1 MKQLETMK
9 ETLMNCVMAQMAD
22 LKNVDTKELGE
33 AVDMIKDLSEA
44 MYYCSI
50 TEAMNKKE
58 EQPPQRE
65 THYYTERIKEPYWME
80 KDPYYKRDSDR
91 QYGRM
96 YYDGNGGGSNGSGGN
111 TASSNGSSSNGS
123 NGGSRSYYQERE
135 YPMTDI
141 RDPREGRS
149 YMSRRMYMESKE
161 MGKDKLGAIQDL
173 DHYMMELTEDI
184 TEMIENSSL
193 EEKQLLQKKL
203 TMLAQK
209 IVG

>member
-1 MKQLETMK
+1 MKRLENMK

-44 MYYCSI
+44 MYYCTI
-50 TEAMNKKE
+50 TEAMNN
-58 EQPPQRE
+58 PQRE
-65 THYYTERIKEPYWME
+65 THYYTERMKEPYWME
-80 KDPYYKRDSDR
+80 KDPYHKRDSDCH
-91 QYGRM
+91 YGRM
-96 YYDGNGGGSNGSGGN
+96 HYDGNGGGGNGPSGGATSSNGSG
-111 TASSNGSSSNGS
+111 SNGND
-123 NGGSRSYYQERE
+123 GGSRSYYQERE

-141 RDPREGRS
+141 HDPREGRS

-173 DHYMMELTEDI
+173 DHYMIELSEDI

>member
-1 MKQLETMK
+1 MKRLENMK

-44 MYYCSI
+44 MYYCTI
-50 TEAMNKKE
+50 TEAMNN
-58 EQPPQRE
+58 PQRE
-65 THYYTERIKEPYWME
+65 THYYTERMKEPYWME
-80 KDPYYKRDSDR
+80 KDPYHKRDSDCH
-91 QYGRM
+91 YGRM
-96 YYDGNGGGSNGSGGN
+96 HYDGNGGGGNGPSGGATSSNGSG
-111 TASSNGSSSNGS
+111 SNGND
-123 NGGSRSYYQERE
+123 GGSRSYYQERE

-141 RDPREGRS
+141 HDPREGRS

-173 DHYMMELTEDI
+173 DHYMMELSEDI

>member
-1 MKQLETMK
+1 MKRLENMK

-44 MYYCSI
+44 MYYCTI
-50 TEAMNKKE
+50 TEAMNN
-58 EQPPQRE
+58 PQRE
-65 THYYTERIKEPYWME
+65 THCYTERIKEPYWME

-91 QYGRM
+91 HYGRM
-96 YYDGNGGGSNGSGGN
+96 YYDGNGGGGNGPSGGA
-111 TASSNGSSSNGS
+111 TSSNGSSSNG
-123 NGGSRSYYQERE
+123 NDGGSRFYYQERE

-173 DHYMMELTEDI
+173 DHYMMELSEDI

>member
-1 MKQLETMK
+1 MMKQLENMK
-9 ETLMNCVMAQMAD
+9 ETLMSCVMAQMAD

-44 MYYCSI
+44 IYYCTI
-50 TEAMNKKE
+50 TEAMKGE
-58 EQPPQRE
+58 EKQQPQRE
-65 THYYTERIKEPYWME
+65 THYYTERIKEPYWM
-80 KDPYYKRDSDR
+80 RDGDR

-96 YYDGNGGGSNGSGGN
+96 YYDGNGGGG
-111 TASSNGSSSNGS
+111 NGSSSSNNSSSS
-123 NGGSRSYYQERE
+123 NGNNSGSRSYYQERE

-161 MGKDKLGAIQDL
+161 MGKDKLGSIQDL
-173 DHYMMELTEDI
+173 DHYMHELSEDI
-184 TEMIENSSL
+184 TEMIENASM

-203 TMLAQK
+203 NTLAQK
-209 IVG
+209 VVG

>member
-1 MKQLETMK
+1 MKRLENMK

-44 MYYCSI
+44 MYYCTI
-50 TEAMNKKE
+50 TEAMNN
-58 EQPPQRE
+58 PQRE

-80 KDPYYKRDSDR
+80 KDPYYKRDSDCH
-91 QYGRM
+91 YGRM
-96 YYDGNGGGSNGSGGN
+96 YYDGNGGGGNGPSGGA
-111 TASSNGSSSNGS
+111 TSSNGFSSNG
-123 NGGSRSYYQERE
+123 NDGGSRSYYQERE

-149 YMSRRMYMESKE
+149 FMSRRMYMESKE

-173 DHYMMELTEDI
+173 DHYMMELSEDI

-209 IVG
+209 IIG